1 MLTLLAG
8 LSLPAAA
15 QQDSTGISFVDQVIE
30 VGANKDFTR
39 AQSTAAVSVITNRDV
54 NKRSAK
60 NIGNSILGQG
70 NGLVSL
76 QGTGTYFEQNPTFY
90 VRGLQSLSTSTP
102 LILVDGVERDISFV
116 SSDEVDHVSI
126 LKDAAAVALY
136 GYKGANGAILITTK
150 RGEYNSKNIRVTYD
164 HLFNFQTNRPKFV
177 DGATFASAM
186 NEAMANEGASARY
199 SSEEIAAFQNGSYPY
214 QYPNVNWVD
223 ETFRKNGATNKIGV
237 EFSGGGERFRYYTT
251 LNLLS
256 DKGFIKNFSD
266 NDGYSTQDKYVRGN
280 LRTNL
285 DIDLTPTTDLKVNML
300 GMLSEMS
307 RPGGP
312 ISINSSKS
320 DAISKYQD
328 FVDNNLWNMIYSVP
342 STAFPIKNEIGEW
355 GGTSTYSGELN
366 PIAQSSGA
374 AYYKIHERALFADMT
389 LNQDLKYWIPGLSM
403 TLRVGY
409 DTYSTLYEDHSMTY
423 VYGSYPVESWKN
435 GAPVLGDY
443 WTSGTPG
450 TMGKDAATMEWARR
464 LILSGGFNFERTFA
478 EKHYLYSQL
487 KYDYEYQNSTG
498 STGYTIYRQNVSF
511 LAHYGYDNRYIAEVA
526 LMYSGSNRLAPDTK
540 WNLGPTVSAAWVL
553 SNESFLKDNPIV
565 NFLKLRA
572 SFGII
577 NADYLPGDNVWDYYV
592 QSYGANA
599 SYNYPFGSGYE
610 ANTGNAFGAQQ
621 RGRMAAVDPT
631 NEKAYKYNIGIDA
644 TLFGGLNV
652 ELDAYMQQR
661 KDIWVSGAGAYSA
674 LIGFEAPYTNAG
686 KVDSKGIELSLDYT
700 KTIGELT
707 FNLGGSFNYN
717 KNEIKEMA
725 EEPKA
730 FDNLVETGNP
740 LQSTYGLIA
749 IGLFKD
755 DTDIANSPTQT
766 FSTVRP
772 GDIKYQD
779 VNGDGVI
786 DANDKTKIGYSAY
799 APEIFYNLHVG
810 AEYKGIGLNLMF
822 QGVANYT
829 ANLSAKGMYWPLLN
843 STSLSQ
849 QYYDGRWSPSN
860 PDVNAEFPRLS
871 TTSNANNYQTST
883 YWQRDRGFL
892 KLRNVE
898 VYYNLP
904 SCLVQKTG
912 FMKTAKVYLRG
923 IDLLCLSHLDDA
935 DPECYGVSA
944 PLNKSVVAGVQL
956 SF

>member
-1 MLTLLAG
+1 MITKIKHIFVLPLLAG
-8 LSLPAAA
+8 LSQTAAA
-15 QQDSTGISFVDQVIE
+15 QQDSTGVSFADQVIE

-60 NIGNSILGQG
+60 DIGNSILGQG

-90 VRGLQSLSTSTP
+90 VRGLQSLSTNTP
-102 LILVDGVERDISFV
+102 LILVDGVERDITIV
-116 SSDEVDHVSI
+116 NAEEVDHVSI

-150 RGEYNSKNIRVTYD
+150 RGQYNSQNIHVTYD
-164 HLFNFQTNRPKFV
+164 HLFNFQSNRPKFV
-177 DGATFASAM
+177 NGATFASAM
-186 NEAMANEGASARY
+186 NEALANEVAAPRY
-199 SSEEIAAFQNGSYPY
+199 TADEIAAFQNGNYPF

-223 ETFRKNGATNKIGV
+223 ETFRKSGATNKIGV
-237 EFSGGGERFRYYTT
+237 EFSGGGERFRYFTMV
-251 LNLLS
+251 NLIS
-256 DKGFIKNFSD
+256 DKGFIKNFD
-266 NDGYSTQDKYVRGN
+266 ETDGYSTQDKYVRGN

-285 DIDLTPTTDLKVNML
+285 DIDLTPTTDLKVNMM

-312 ISINSSKS
+312 TSIGSTSTSAKA
-320 DAISKYQD
+320 D
-328 FVDNNLWNMIYSVP
+328 LWDMVYSVP
-342 STAFPIKNEIGEW
+342 SLAFPIKNENDEW
-355 GGTSTYSGELN
+355 GGSSTYTGVNN
-366 PIAQSSGA
+366 PVAQSAGA

-389 LNQDLKYWIPGLSM
+389 LQQDLKYWTPGLSF
-403 TLRVGY
+403 TARVGY
-409 DTYSTLYEDHSMTY
+409 DTYSSLYEDHSMTY
-423 VYGSYPVESWKN
+423 VYGNYPSTGVVGSK
-435 GAPVLGDY
+435 GDY
-443 WTSGTPG
+443 WSSGTPG
-450 TMGKDAATMEWARR
+450 TMSKNYGTLDWARR
-464 LILSGGFNFERTFA
+464 LVFQAGFNYEQTFA
-478 EKHYLYSQL
+478 EKHYLYGQL
-487 KYDYEYQNSTG
+487 RYDYEWQNTTG
-498 STGYTIYRQNVSF
+498 STGYTIYRMNGSF
-511 LAHYGYDNRYIAEVA
+511 LAHYGYDNRYIGELA
-526 LMYSGSNRLAPDTK
+526 LVYSGSNRLAPGTK
-540 WNLGPTVSAAWVL
+540 WNLSPTVSAAWVL
-553 SNESFLKDNPIV
+553 SNENFLKDNPVV

-577 NADYLPGDNVWDYYV
+577 NADYLPGDNVWNYYAK
-592 QSYGANA
+592 SYSQGSSNTG
-599 SYNYPFGSGYE
+599 SYPFGAGYDPVY
-610 ANTGNAFGAQQ
+610 ANTTLGLL
-621 RGRMAAVDPT
+621 PT
-631 NEKAYKYNIGIDA
+631 ASPSHEKAYKYNIGVDA

-652 ELDAYMQQR
+652 ELDFYMQQR
-661 KDIWVSGAGAYSA
+661 KNIWVSGAGAYTA
-674 LIGFEAPYTNAG
+674 LIGFDAPYINDG
-686 KVDSKGIELSLDYT
+686 KVDSKGFELSLDYT
-700 KTIGELT
+700 KTIGDLT
-707 FNLGGSFNYN
+707 FNLGGAFNYN

-730 FDNLVETGNP
+730 YDNLVETGNP
-740 LQSTYGLIA
+740 LQSTYGLVA

-755 DTDIANSPTQT
+755 EADIASSPAQN

-779 VNGDGVI
+779 INNDGVI

-799 APEIFYNLHVG
+799 APELFYNFHAG
-810 AEYKGIGLNLMF
+810 AEYKGIGINLMF
-822 QGVANYT
+822 QGVGRYT

-843 STSLSQ
+843 TTSLSQ

-860 PDVNAEFPRLS
+860 PDVNAAFPRLS
-871 TTSNANNYQTST
+871 TSSNANNYQTST
-883 YWQRDRGFL
+883 YWQRNRSFL

-904 SCLVQKTG
+904 ASLMQKTG
-912 FMKTAKVYLRG
+912 FMKTAKVYVRG
-923 IDLLCLSHLDDA
+923 IDLLCFNHLDEA

>member
-1 MLTLLAG
+1 MITKIKHIFVLPLLAG
-8 LSLPAAA
+8 LSQTAAA
-15 QQDSTGISFVDQVIE
+15 QQDSTGVSFADQVIE

-60 NIGNSILGQG
+60 DIGNSILGQG

-90 VRGLQSLSTSTP
+90 VRGLQSLSTNTP
-102 LILVDGVERDISFV
+102 LILVDGVERDITIV
-116 SSDEVDHVSI
+116 NAEEVDHVSI

-150 RGEYNSKNIRVTYD
+150 RGQYNSQNIRVTYD
-164 HLFNFQTNRPKFV
+164 HLFNFQSNRPKFV
-177 DGATFASAM
+177 NGATFASAM
-186 NEAMANEGASARY
+186 NEALANEVAAPRY
-199 SSEEIAAFQNGSYPY
+199 TADEIAAFQNGNYPF

-223 ETFRKNGATNKIGV
+223 ETFRKSGATNKIGV
-237 EFSGGGERFRYYTT
+237 EFSGGGERFRYFTMV
-251 LNLLS
+251 NLIS
-256 DKGFIKNFSD
+256 DKGFIKNFD
-266 NDGYSTQDKYVRGN
+266 ETDGYSTQDKYVRGN

-285 DIDLTPTTDLKVNML
+285 DIDLTPTTDLKVNMM

-312 ISINSSKS
+312 TSIGSTSTSAKA
-320 DAISKYQD
+320 D
-328 FVDNNLWNMIYSVP
+328 LWDMVYSVP
-342 STAFPIKNEIGEW
+342 SLAFPIKNENDEW
-355 GGTSTYSGELN
+355 GGSSTYTGVNN
-366 PIAQSSGA
+366 PVAQSAGA

-389 LNQDLKYWIPGLSM
+389 LQQDLKYWTPGLSF
-403 TLRVGY
+403 TARVGY
-409 DTYSTLYEDHSMTY
+409 DTYSSLYEDHSMTY
-423 VYGSYPVESWKN
+423 VYGNYPSTGVVGSK
-435 GAPVLGDY
+435 GDY
-443 WTSGTPG
+443 WSSGTPG
-450 TMGKDAATMEWARR
+450 TMSKNYGTLDWARR
-464 LILSGGFNFERTFA
+464 LVFQAGFNYEQTFA
-478 EKHYLYSQL
+478 EKHYLYGQL
-487 KYDYEYQNSTG
+487 RYDYEWQNTTG
-498 STGYTIYRQNVSF
+498 STGYTIYRMNGSF
-511 LAHYGYDNRYIAEVA
+511 LAHYGYDNRYIGELA
-526 LMYSGSNRLAPDTK
+526 LVYSGSNRLAPGTK
-540 WNLGPTVSAAWVL
+540 WNLSPTVSAAWVL
-553 SNESFLKDNPIV
+553 SNENFLKDNPVV

-577 NADYLPGDNVWDYYV
+577 NADYLPGDNVWNYYAK
-592 QSYGANA
+592 SYSQGSSNTG
-599 SYNYPFGSGYE
+599 SYPFGAGYDPVY
-610 ANTGNAFGAQQ
+610 ANTTLGLL
-621 RGRMAAVDPT
+621 PT
-631 NEKAYKYNIGIDA
+631 ASPSHEKAYKYNIGVDA

-652 ELDAYMQQR
+652 ELDFYMQQR
-661 KDIWVSGAGAYSA
+661 KDIWVSGAGAYTA
-674 LIGFEAPYTNAG
+674 LIGFDAPYINDG
-686 KVDSKGIELSLDYT
+686 KVDSKGFELSLDYT
-700 KTIGELT
+700 KTIGDLT
-707 FNLGGSFNYN
+707 FNLGGAFNYN

-730 FDNLVETGNP
+730 YDNLVETGNP
-740 LQSTYGLIA
+740 LQSTYGLVA

-755 DTDIANSPTQT
+755 EADIASSPAQN

-779 VNGDGVI
+779 INNDGVI

-799 APEIFYNLHVG
+799 APELFYNFHAG
-810 AEYKGIGLNLMF
+810 AEYKGIGINLMF
-822 QGVANYT
+822 QGVGRYT

-843 STSLSQ
+843 TTSLSQ

-860 PDVNAEFPRLS
+860 PDVNAAFPRLS
-871 TTSNANNYQTST
+871 TSSNANNYQTST
-883 YWQRDRGFL
+883 YWQRNRSFL

-904 SCLVQKTG
+904 ASLMQKTG
-912 FMKTAKVYLRG
+912 FMKTAKVYVRG
-923 IDLLCLSHLDDA
+923 IDLLCFNHLDEA

>member
-1 MLTLLAG
+1 MKVMKKRNIFVLSLLAG
-8 LSLPAAA
+8 IGLPAAA

-30 VGANKDFTR
+30 VGANKDFSR

-90 VRGLQSLSTSTP
+90 VRGLQSLSTSAP
-102 LILVDGVERDISFV
+102 LVLVDGVERDISIV
-116 SSDEVDHVSI
+116 SPDEVDHVSI

-150 RGEYNSKNIRVTYD
+150 RGEYNSKSIRVSYD
-164 HLFNFQTNRPKFV
+164 HLFNTQLNRPQFV
-177 DGATFASAM
+177 NGATFASAV
-186 NEAMANEGASARY
+186 NEALANEGAAPRY
-199 SSEEIAAFQNGSYPY
+199 SSEELAAFQSGNYPY
-214 QYPNVNWVD
+214 QYPNVNWMD

-256 DKGFIKNFSD
+256 DKGFIKNYAE

-285 DIDLTPTTDLKVNML
+285 DIDLTPTTMLKVNML
-300 GMLSEMS
+300 GILSEMS
-307 RPGGP
+307 RPG
-312 ISINSSKS
+312 SQA
-320 DAISKYQD
+320 D
-328 FVDNNLWNMIYSVP
+328 LWNMVYSLP
-342 STAFPIKNEIGEW
+342 SSAFPIRNENGEW

-366 PIAQSSGA
+366 PVAQSSGA
-374 AYYKIHERALFADMT
+374 AYYKIHERALYADMT
-389 LNQDLKYWIPGLSM
+389 LNQDLKYWLEGLSL
-403 TLRVGY
+403 TARLGY

-423 VYGSYPVESWKN
+423 VYGSYPVSSWQN

-443 WTSGTPG
+443 WSSGAPG
-450 TMGKDAATMEWARR
+450 TMGQGAATDQWARR
-464 LILSGGFNFERTFA
+464 LIIQAGLNFERTFA

-498 STGYTIYRQNVSF
+498 NTGYTIYRQNASF
-511 LAHYGYDNRYIAEVA
+511 LAHYGYDNRYIGEVA
-526 LMYSGSNRLAPDTK
+526 LMYSGSNRLAPGTK
-540 WNLGPTVSAAWVL
+540 WNFAPTVSAAWVL
-553 SNESFLKDNPIV
+553 SNENFLKDNPIV

-610 ANTGNAFGAQQ
+610 ANTGNAFAAMV
-621 RGRMAAVDPT
+621 RGRMAAVNPGH
-631 NEKAYKYNIGIDA
+631 EKAQKFNVGIDA
-644 TLFGGLNV
+644 TLFGGLNAEV
-652 ELDAYMQQR
+652 DFYMQKR

-686 KVDSKGIELSLDYT
+686 VVDSKGFEISLDYT
-700 KTIGELT
+700 KTIGNLT
-707 FNLGGSFNYN
+707 FNLGGAFNFN
-717 KNEIKEMA
+717 KNEIKEQA

-730 FDNLVETGNP
+730 FANLVQTGNP
-740 LQSTYGLIA
+740 LQSTYGLVA
-749 IGLFKD
+749 IGLFRD
-755 DTDIANSPTQT
+755 EADIANSPAQN

-779 VNGDGVI
+779 INEDGII
-786 DANDKTKIGYSAY
+786 DANDVTKIGYSAY
-799 APEIFYNLHVG
+799 APEIFYNFHAG
-810 AEYKGIGLNLMF
+810 AEYKGLGFDLMF
-822 QGVANYT
+822 QGVGRYT
-829 ANLSAKGMYWPLLN
+829 ANLNAKGMYWPLLN

-849 QYYDGRWSPSN
+849 QYYDGRWTASN
-860 PDVNAEFPRLS
+860 PDPNAAFPRLS
-871 TTSNANNYQTST
+871 STSNANNYQTST
-883 YWQRDRGFL
+883 YWMRDRSFL

-904 SCLVQKTG
+904 KCIMEKTG
-912 FMKTAKVYLRG
+912 FINTAKVYVRG
-923 IDLLCLSHLDDA
+923 VDLLCFDHIDEA
-935 DPECYGVSA
+935 DPESYGVTN
-944 PLNKSVVAGVQL
+944 PLNKSIVVGVQM

>member
-1 MLTLLAG
+1 MKVMKKKNIIVLTLLAG
-8 LSLPAAA
+8 INLPAAA
-15 QQDSTGISFVDQVIE
+15 QKDSTGISFVDQTIE

-70 NGLVSL
+70 NGLISL
-76 QGTGTYFEQNPTFY
+76 QGSGTYFEQNPTFY
-90 VRGLQSLSTSTP
+90 VRGLQSLSGSTP
-102 LILVDGVERDISFV
+102 LILVDGVERDISIV
-116 SSDEVDHVSI
+116 SADEVDHVSI

-164 HLFNFQTNRPKFV
+164 HLFNTQVNRPKFV
-177 DGATFASAM
+177 DGATFASAV
-186 NEAMANEGASARY
+186 NEAMTNEGAAPRY
-199 SSEEIAAFQNGSYPY
+199 TADELAAFQSGQYPY

-223 ETFRKNGATNKIGV
+223 ETFRKNGATNKLGV

-256 DKGFIKNFSD
+256 DKGFIKNFAE
-266 NDGYSTQDKYVRGN
+266 NEGYSTQDKYVRGN

-285 DIDLTPTTDLKVNML
+285 DIDLTPTTMLKVNML
-300 GMLSEMS
+300 GILSEMS
-307 RPGGP
+307 RPGSKADLWDMVYSLP
-312 ISINSSKS
+312 SS
-320 DAISKYQD
+320 
-328 FVDNNLWNMIYSVP
+328 
-342 STAFPIKNEIGEW
+342 AFPVKNENREW
-355 GGTSTYSGELN
+355 GGSSTYSGELN
-366 PIAQSSGA
+366 PVAQSTGA
-374 AYYKIHERALFADMT
+374 AYYKIHERALYADMT
-389 LNQDLKYWIPGLSM
+389 LNQDLKYWLEGLSM
-403 TLRVGY
+403 TLRLGY

-423 VYGSYPVESWKN
+423 VYGNYPVTGWQG
-435 GAPVLGDY
+435 GAPVKGDY

-450 TMGKDAATMEWARR
+450 TMGKGAATDQWARR
-464 LILSGGFNFERTFA
+464 LVFSAGFNYDRTFN
-478 EKHYLYSQL
+478 EKHYVYSQL
-487 KYDYEYQNSTG
+487 KWDYEYQNATG
-498 STGYTIYRQNVSF
+498 STGYTVYRQNASF
-511 LAHYGYDNRYIAEVA
+511 LGHYGYDNRYIGELA
-526 LMYSGSNRLAPDTK
+526 LVYSGSNRLAPGTK
-540 WNLGPTVSAAWVL
+540 WNLSPTVSAAWVL
-553 SNESFLKDNPIV
+553 SNENFLKDNSIV

-592 QSYGANA
+592 QSYGAYA

-610 ANTGNAFGAQQ
+610 ANTGNAFGAMI
-621 RGRMAAVDPT
+621 RGRIAAENPSH
-631 NEKAYKYNIGIDA
+631 EKAYKYNVGIDA

-661 KDIWVSGAGAYSA
+661 KDIWVSGAGAYSS

-686 KVDSKGIELSLDYT
+686 KVDSKGFEISLDYT
-700 KTIGELT
+700 KTIGDLT
-707 FNLGGSFNYN
+707 FNLGGSFNFN
-717 KNEIKEMA
+717 KNEIKDQA

-730 FDNLVETGNP
+730 YANLVETGNP
-740 LQSTYGLIA
+740 LNSTYGLVA

-755 DTDIANSPTQT
+755 QADIDNSPKQN
-766 FSTVRP
+766 FSTVYP
-772 GDIKYQD
+772 GDIKYKD
-779 VNGDGVI
+779 INEDGVI

-799 APEIFYNLHVG
+799 APEIFYNFHAG
-810 AEYKGIGLNLMF
+810 AEYKGFGFDLMF
-822 QGVANYT
+822 QGVGRYT

-849 QYYDGRWSPSN
+849 QYYDGRWTSSN
-860 PDVNAEFPRLS
+860 PNAEFPRLS

-883 YWQRDRGFL
+883 FWQRDRSFL

-898 VYYNLP
+898 VFYNLP
-904 SCLVQKTG
+904 KSLIQQTG
-912 FMKTAKVYLRG
+912 FMKTAKVYVRG
-923 IDLLCLSHLDDA
+923 VDLLCFDHIDEA
-935 DPECYGVSA
+935 DPESYGVTA
-944 PLNKSVVAGVQL
+944 PLNKSIVVGVQM

>member
-1 MLTLLAG
+1 MITKVKHIFMLSLLAG

-15 QQDSTGISFVDQVIE
+15 QQDSTGIAFADQVIE

-60 NIGNSILGQG
+60 DIGNSILGQG

-90 VRGLQSLSTSTP
+90 IRGLQSLSTSAP
-102 LILVDGVERDISFV
+102 LILVDGVERDLTFINAE
-116 SSDEVDHVSI
+116 EVDHVSI

-150 RGEYNSKNIRVTYD
+150 RGEYNSQNIRVTYD
-164 HLFNFQTNRPKFV
+164 HLFNFQTDRPKFV
-177 DGATFASAM
+177 NGATFANAM
-186 NEAMANEGASARY
+186 NEALANEGGSPRY
-199 SSEEIAAFQNGSYPY
+199 SSEEIAAFQNGSYPF

-237 EFSGGGERFRYYTT
+237 EFSGGGERFRYFTM
-251 LNLLS
+251 LNLIS
-256 DKGFIKNFSD
+256 DKGFIKNFAE

-285 DIDLTPTTDLKVNML
+285 DIDLTPTTMLKLNML

-312 ISINSSKS
+312 ISIGSSSTTAKA
-320 DAISKYQD
+320 D
-328 FVDNNLWNMIYSVP
+328 LWDMAYSIP
-342 STAFPIKNEIGEW
+342 SLAFPIKNEEDQW
-355 GGTSTYSGELN
+355 GGSATYSGVNN
-366 PIAQSSGA
+366 PVAESAGA
-374 AYYKIHERALFADMT
+374 AYYKLHERALYADMT
-389 LNQDLKYWIPGLSM
+389 LTQDLKYWTEGLSL
-403 TLRVGY
+403 TARLGY
-409 DTYSTLYEDHSMTY
+409 DTYSTLYEDHSKTY
-423 VYGSYPVESWKN
+423 MYGNYPSPGVVGTKGE
-435 GAPVLGDY
+435 Y
-443 WTSGTPG
+443 WSSGTPG
-450 TMGKDAATMEWARR
+450 TMGKNSGTVDWARR
-464 LILSGGFNFERTFA
+464 LIFQAGLNYDRTFA
-478 EKHYLYSQL
+478 EKHYVYGQL
-487 KYDYEYQNSTG
+487 KYDYEWQNSTG
-498 STGYTIYRQNVSF
+498 STGYTIYRHNLSL
-511 LAHYGYDNRYIAEVA
+511 LAHYGYDNRYIGEAILYYA
-526 LMYSGSNRLAPDTK
+526 GSNRLAPGTK
-540 WNLGPTVSAAWVL
+540 WSLSPTVSAAWVL
-553 SNESFLKDNPIV
+553 SNENFLKDNPVV

-577 NADYLPGDNVWDYYV
+577 NADYLPGDNVWNYYAL
-592 QSYGANA
+592 SYSQA
-599 SYNYPFGSGYE
+599 SSATGSYPFGAGYDVVY
-610 ANTGNAFGAQQ
+610 ANT
-621 RGRMAAVDPT
+621 VLDLLPT
-631 NEKAYKYNIGIDA
+631 ANPSHEKAYKYNIGVDA

-652 ELDAYMQQR
+652 ELDFYMQQR
-661 KDIWVSGAGAYSA
+661 KDIWVSGEGAYTE
-674 LIGFEAPYTNAG
+674 LIGFDAPYINAG
-686 KVDSKGIELSLDYT
+686 KVDSKGLELSLDYT
-700 KTIGELT
+700 KTIGALT
-707 FNLGGSFNYN
+707 FNIGGAFNYN

-730 FDNLVETGNP
+730 YDNLVETGNP
-740 LQSTYGLIA
+740 LQSTYGLVA

-755 DTDIANSPTQT
+755 EADIANSPTQN

-799 APEIFYNLHVG
+799 APEIYYNFHAG
-810 AEYKGIGLNLMF
+810 AEYKGIGINLMF
-822 QGVANYT
+822 QGVGNYT

-860 PDVNAEFPRLS
+860 PDVNAAFPRLS

-883 YWQRDRGFL
+883 FWQRNRSFL
-892 KLRNVE
+892 KLRNLE

-904 SCLVQKTG
+904 ASLMQKTG
-912 FMKTAKVYLRG
+912 FMKTAKVYVRG
-923 IDLLCLSHLDDA
+923 IDLLCFDHIDEA
-935 DPECYGVSA
+935 DPECYGVSS
-944 PLNKSVVAGVQL
+944 PLNKSIVAGVQM

>member
-1 MLTLLAG
+1 MITKIKHIFVLPLLAG
-8 LSLPAAA
+8 LSQTAAA
-15 QQDSTGISFVDQVIE
+15 QQDSTGVSFADQVIE

-60 NIGNSILGQG
+60 DIGNSILGQG

-90 VRGLQSLSTSTP
+90 VRGLQSLSTNTP
-102 LILVDGVERDISFV
+102 LILVDGVERDITIV
-116 SSDEVDHVSI
+116 NAEEVDHVSI

-150 RGEYNSKNIRVTYD
+150 RGQYNSQNIHVTYD
-164 HLFNFQTNRPKFV
+164 HLFNFQSNRPKFV
-177 DGATFASAM
+177 NGATFASAM
-186 NEAMANEGASARY
+186 NEALANEVAAPRY
-199 SSEEIAAFQNGSYPY
+199 TADEIAAFQNGNYPF

-223 ETFRKNGATNKIGV
+223 ETFRKSGATNKIGV
-237 EFSGGGERFRYYTT
+237 EFSGGGERFRYFTMV
-251 LNLLS
+251 NLIS
-256 DKGFIKNFSD
+256 DKGFIKNFD
-266 NDGYSTQDKYVRGN
+266 ETDGYSTQDKYVRGN

-285 DIDLTPTTDLKVNML
+285 DIDLTPTTDLKVNMM

-312 ISINSSKS
+312 TSIGSTSTSAKA
-320 DAISKYQD
+320 D
-328 FVDNNLWNMIYSVP
+328 LWDMVYSVP
-342 STAFPIKNEIGEW
+342 SLAFPIKNENDEW
-355 GGTSTYSGELN
+355 GGSSTYTGVNN
-366 PIAQSSGA
+366 PVAQSAGA

-389 LNQDLKYWIPGLSM
+389 LQQDLKYWTPGLSF
-403 TLRVGY
+403 TARVGY
-409 DTYSTLYEDHSMTY
+409 DTYSSLYEDHSMTY
-423 VYGSYPVESWKN
+423 VYGNYPSTGVVGSK
-435 GAPVLGDY
+435 GDY
-443 WTSGTPG
+443 WSSGTPG
-450 TMGKDAATMEWARR
+450 TMSKNYGTLDWARR
-464 LILSGGFNFERTFA
+464 LVFQAGFNYEQTFA
-478 EKHYLYSQL
+478 EKHYLYGQL
-487 KYDYEYQNSTG
+487 RYDYEWQNTTG
-498 STGYTIYRQNVSF
+498 STGYTIYRMNGSF
-511 LAHYGYDNRYIAEVA
+511 LAHYGYDNRYIGELA
-526 LMYSGSNRLAPDTK
+526 LVYSGSNRLAPGTK
-540 WNLGPTVSAAWVL
+540 WNLSPTVSAAWVI
-553 SNESFLKDNPIV
+553 SNENFLKDNPVV

-577 NADYLPGDNVWDYYV
+577 NADYLPGDNVWNYYAK
-592 QSYGANA
+592 SYSQGSSNTG
-599 SYNYPFGSGYE
+599 SYPFGAGYDPVY
-610 ANTGNAFGAQQ
+610 ANTTLGLL
-621 RGRMAAVDPT
+621 PT
-631 NEKAYKYNIGIDA
+631 ASPSHEKAYKYNIGVDA

-652 ELDAYMQQR
+652 ELDFYMQQR
-661 KDIWVSGAGAYSA
+661 KDIWVSGAGAYTA
-674 LIGFEAPYTNAG
+674 LIGFDAPYINDG

-700 KTIGELT
+700 KTIGDLT
-707 FNLGGSFNYN
+707 FNLGGAFNYN

-730 FDNLVETGNP
+730 YDNLVETGNP
-740 LQSTYGLIA
+740 LQSTYGLVA

-755 DTDIANSPTQT
+755 EADIASSPAQN

-779 VNGDGVI
+779 INNDGVI

-799 APEIFYNLHVG
+799 APELFYNFHAG
-810 AEYKGIGLNLMF
+810 AEYKGIGINLMF
-822 QGVANYT
+822 QGVGRYT

-843 STSLSQ
+843 TTSLSQ

-860 PDVNAEFPRLS
+860 PDVNAAFPRLS
-871 TTSNANNYQTST
+871 TSSNANNYQTST
-883 YWQRDRGFL
+883 YWQRNRSFL

-904 SCLVQKTG
+904 ASLMQKTG
-912 FMKTAKVYLRG
+912 FMKTAKVYVRG
-923 IDLLCLSHLDDA
+923 IDLLCFNHLDEA

>member
-1 MLTLLAG
+1 MITKIKHIFVLPLLAG
-8 LSLPAAA
+8 LSQTAAA
-15 QQDSTGISFVDQVIE
+15 QQDSTGVSFADQVIE

-60 NIGNSILGQG
+60 DIGNSILGQG

-90 VRGLQSLSTSTP
+90 VRGLQSLSTNTP
-102 LILVDGVERDISFV
+102 LILVDGVERDITIV
-116 SSDEVDHVSI
+116 NAEEVDHVSI

-150 RGEYNSKNIRVTYD
+150 RGQYNSQNIHVTYD
-164 HLFNFQTNRPKFV
+164 HLFNFQSNRPKFV
-177 DGATFASAM
+177 NGATFASAM
-186 NEAMANEGASARY
+186 NEALANEGAAPRY
-199 SSEEIAAFQNGSYPY
+199 TSDELAAFQNGNYPF

-223 ETFRKNGATNKIGV
+223 ETFRKSGATNKIGV
-237 EFSGGGERFRYYTT
+237 EFSGGGERFRYFTMV
-251 LNLLS
+251 NLIS
-256 DKGFIKNFSD
+256 DKGFIKNF
-266 NDGYSTQDKYVRGN
+266 NETDGYSTQDKYVRGN

-285 DIDLTPTTDLKVNML
+285 DIDLTPTTDLKVNMM

-312 ISINSSKS
+312 TSIGSTSTSAKA
-320 DAISKYQD
+320 D
-328 FVDNNLWNMIYSVP
+328 LWDMVYSVP
-342 STAFPIKNEIGEW
+342 SLAFPIKNENDEW
-355 GGTSTYSGELN
+355 GGSSTYTGVNN
-366 PIAQSSGA
+366 PVAQSAGA

-389 LNQDLKYWIPGLSM
+389 LQQDLKYWTPGLSF
-403 TLRVGY
+403 TARVGY
-409 DTYSTLYEDHSMTY
+409 DTYSSLYEDHSMTY
-423 VYGSYPVESWKN
+423 VYGNYPSTGVVGSK
-435 GAPVLGDY
+435 GDY
-443 WTSGTPG
+443 WSSGTPG
-450 TMGKDAATMEWARR
+450 TMSKNYGTLDWARR
-464 LILSGGFNFERTFA
+464 LVFQAGFNYEQTFA
-478 EKHYLYSQL
+478 EKHYLYGQL
-487 KYDYEYQNSTG
+487 RYDYEWQNTTG
-498 STGYTIYRQNVSF
+498 STGYTIYRMNGSF
-511 LAHYGYDNRYIAEVA
+511 LAHYGYDNRYIGELA
-526 LMYSGSNRLAPDTK
+526 LVYSGSNRLAPGTK
-540 WNLGPTVSAAWVL
+540 WNLSPTVSAAWVI
-553 SNESFLKDNPIV
+553 SNENFLKDNPVV

-577 NADYLPGDNVWDYYV
+577 NADYLPGDNVWNYYAK
-592 QSYGANA
+592 SYSQGSSNTG
-599 SYNYPFGSGYE
+599 SYPFGAGYDPVY
-610 ANTGNAFGAQQ
+610 ANTTLGLL
-621 RGRMAAVDPT
+621 PT
-631 NEKAYKYNIGIDA
+631 ASPSHEKAYKYNIGVDA

-652 ELDAYMQQR
+652 ELDFYMQQR
-661 KDIWVSGAGAYSA
+661 KDIWVSGAGAYTA
-674 LIGFEAPYTNAG
+674 LIGFDAPYINDG
-686 KVDSKGIELSLDYT
+686 KVDSKGFELSLDYT
-700 KTIGELT
+700 KTIGDLT
-707 FNLGGSFNYN
+707 FNLGGAFNYN

-730 FDNLVETGNP
+730 YDNLVETGNP
-740 LQSTYGLIA
+740 LQSTYGLVA

-755 DTDIANSPTQT
+755 EADIASSPAQN

-779 VNGDGVI
+779 INNDGVI

-799 APEIFYNLHVG
+799 APELFYNFHAG
-810 AEYKGIGLNLMF
+810 AEYKGIGINLMF
-822 QGVANYT
+822 QGVGRYT

-843 STSLSQ
+843 TTSLSQ

-860 PDVNAEFPRLS
+860 PDVNAAFPRLS
-871 TTSNANNYQTST
+871 TSSNANNYQTST
-883 YWQRDRGFL
+883 YWQRNRSFL

-904 SCLVQKTG
+904 ASLMQKTG
-912 FMKTAKVYLRG
+912 FMKTAKVYVRG
-923 IDLLCLSHLDDA
+923 IDLLCFNHLDEA

>member
-1 MLTLLAG
+1 MKVMKKKNIIVLTLLAG
-8 LSLPAAA
+8 INLPAAA
-15 QQDSTGISFVDQVIE
+15 QKDSTGISFVDQTIE

-70 NGLVSL
+70 NGLISL
-76 QGTGTYFEQNPTFY
+76 QGSGTYFEQNPTFY
-90 VRGLQSLSTSTP
+90 VRGLQSLSGSNP
-102 LILVDGVERDISFV
+102 LILVDGVERDINIV
-116 SSDEVDHVSI
+116 SADEVDHVSI

-164 HLFNFQTNRPKFV
+164 HLFNTQVNRPKFV
-177 DGATFASAM
+177 NGATFANAL
-186 NEAMANEGASARY
+186 NEAMANEGAAPRY
-199 SSEEIAAFQNGSYPY
+199 TAEELAAFQSGQYPY

-223 ETFRKNGATNKIGV
+223 ETFRKNGATNKLGV

-256 DKGFIKNFSD
+256 DKGFIKNYAE
-266 NDGYSTQDKYVRGN
+266 NEGYSTQDKYVRGN

-285 DIDLTPTTDLKVNML
+285 DIDLTPTTMLKVNML
-300 GMLSEMS
+300 GILSEMS
-307 RPGGP
+307 RPG
-312 ISINSSKS
+312 SQA
-320 DAISKYQD
+320 D
-328 FVDNNLWNMIYSVP
+328 LWNMVYSLP
-342 STAFPIKNEIGEW
+342 SSAYPVKNENREW
-355 GGTSTYSGELN
+355 GGSSTYSGELN
-366 PIAQSSGA
+366 PVAQSTGA
-374 AYYKIHERALFADMT
+374 AYYKIHERALYADMT
-389 LNQDLKYWIPGLSM
+389 LNQDLKYWLEGLSM
-403 TLRVGY
+403 TLRLGY

-423 VYGSYPVESWKN
+423 VYGNYPVTGWQG
-435 GAPVLGDY
+435 GAPVKGDY

-450 TMGKDAATMEWARR
+450 TMGKGASTDQWARR
-464 LILSGGFNFERTFA
+464 LVFSAGLNFDRTFN
-478 EKHYLYSQL
+478 EKHYIYSQL
-487 KYDYEYQNSTG
+487 KWDYEYQNATG
-498 STGYTIYRQNVSF
+498 STGYTVYRQNASF
-511 LAHYGYDNRYIAEVA
+511 LGHYGYDNRYIGELA
-526 LMYSGSNRLAPDTK
+526 LVYSGSNRLAPGTK
-540 WNLGPTVSAAWVL
+540 WNLSPTVSAAWVI
-553 SNESFLKDNPIV
+553 SNESFLKNNPTV

-592 QSYGANA
+592 QSYGAYA

-610 ANTGNAFGAQQ
+610 ANTGNAFGAMI
-621 RGRMAAVDPT
+621 RGRIAAENPSH
-631 NEKAYKYNIGIDA
+631 EKAYKYNVGIDA

-661 KDIWVSGAGAYSA
+661 KDIWVSGAGAYSS

-686 KVDSKGIELSLDYT
+686 KVNSKGFEISLDYT
-700 KTIGELT
+700 KTIGDLT
-707 FNLGGSFNYN
+707 FNLGGSFNFN
-717 KNEIKEMA
+717 KNEIKDQA

-730 FDNLVETGNP
+730 YANLVETGNP
-740 LQSTYGLIA
+740 LNSTYGLVA

-755 DTDIANSPTQT
+755 QADIDNSPKQN
-766 FSTVRP
+766 FSTVYP
-772 GDIKYQD
+772 GDIKYKD
-779 VNGDGVI
+779 INEDGVI

-799 APEIFYNLHVG
+799 APEIFYNFHAG
-810 AEYKGIGLNLMF
+810 AEYKGFGFDMMF
-822 QGVANYT
+822 QGVGRYT

-849 QYYDGRWSPSN
+849 QYYDGRWTSSN
-860 PDVNAEFPRLS
+860 PNAEFPRLS

-883 YWQRDRGFL
+883 FWQRDRSFL

-898 VYYNLP
+898 VFYNLP
-904 SCLVQKTG
+904 KSLIQQTG
-912 FMKTAKVYLRG
+912 FINTAKIYVRG
-923 IDLLCLSHLDDA
+923 VDLLCFDHIDDA
-935 DPECYGVSA
+935 DPESYGVTA
-944 PLNKSVVAGVQL
+944 PLNKSIVVGVQM

>member
-1 MLTLLAG
+1 MITKIKHIFVLPLLAG
-8 LSLPAAA
+8 LSQTAAA
-15 QQDSTGISFVDQVIE
+15 QQDSTGVSFADQVIE

-60 NIGNSILGQG
+60 DIGNSILGQG

-90 VRGLQSLSTSTP
+90 VRGLQSLSTNTP
-102 LILVDGVERDISFV
+102 LILVDGVERDITIV
-116 SSDEVDHVSI
+116 NAEEVDHVSI

-150 RGEYNSKNIRVTYD
+150 RGQYNSQNIRVTYD
-164 HLFNFQTNRPKFV
+164 HLFNFQSNRPKFV
-177 DGATFASAM
+177 NGATFASAM
-186 NEAMANEGASARY
+186 NEALANEVAAPRY
-199 SSEEIAAFQNGSYPY
+199 TADEIAAFQNGNYPF

-223 ETFRKNGATNKIGV
+223 ETFRKSGATNKIGV
-237 EFSGGGERFRYYTT
+237 EFSGGGERFRYFTMV
-251 LNLLS
+251 NLIS
-256 DKGFIKNFSD
+256 DKGFIKNF
-266 NDGYSTQDKYVRGN
+266 NETDGYSTQDKYVRGN

-285 DIDLTPTTDLKVNML
+285 DIDLTPTTDLKVNMM

-312 ISINSSKS
+312 TSIGSTSTSAKA
-320 DAISKYQD
+320 D
-328 FVDNNLWNMIYSVP
+328 LWDMVYSVP
-342 STAFPIKNEIGEW
+342 SLAFPIKNENDEW
-355 GGTSTYSGELN
+355 GGSSTYTGVNN
-366 PIAQSSGA
+366 PVAQSAGA

-389 LNQDLKYWIPGLSM
+389 LQQDLKYWTPGLSF
-403 TLRVGY
+403 TARVGY
-409 DTYSTLYEDHSMTY
+409 DTYSSLYEDHSMTY
-423 VYGSYPVESWKN
+423 VYGNYPSTGVVGSK
-435 GAPVLGDY
+435 GDY
-443 WTSGTPG
+443 WSSGTPG
-450 TMGKDAATMEWARR
+450 TMSKNYGTLDWARR
-464 LILSGGFNFERTFA
+464 LVFQAGFNYEQTFA
-478 EKHYLYSQL
+478 EKHYLYGQL
-487 KYDYEYQNSTG
+487 RYDYEWQNTTG
-498 STGYTIYRQNVSF
+498 STGYTIYRMNGSF
-511 LAHYGYDNRYIAEVA
+511 LAHYGYDNRYIGELA
-526 LMYSGSNRLAPDTK
+526 LVYSGSNRLAPGTK
-540 WNLGPTVSAAWVL
+540 WNLSPTVSAAWVI
-553 SNESFLKDNPIV
+553 SNENFLKDNPVV

-577 NADYLPGDNVWDYYV
+577 NADYLPGDNVWNYYAK
-592 QSYGANA
+592 SYSQGSSNTG
-599 SYNYPFGSGYE
+599 SYPFGAGYDPVY
-610 ANTGNAFGAQQ
+610 ANTTLGLL
-621 RGRMAAVDPT
+621 PT
-631 NEKAYKYNIGIDA
+631 ASPSHEKAYKYNIGVDA

-652 ELDAYMQQR
+652 ELDFYMQQR
-661 KDIWVSGAGAYSA
+661 KDIWVSGAGAYTA
-674 LIGFEAPYTNAG
+674 LIGFDAPYINDG
-686 KVDSKGIELSLDYT
+686 KVDSKGFELSLDYT
-700 KTIGELT
+700 KTIGDLT
-707 FNLGGSFNYN
+707 FNLGGAFNYN

-730 FDNLVETGNP
+730 YDNLVETGNP
-740 LQSTYGLIA
+740 LQSTYGLVA

-755 DTDIANSPTQT
+755 EADIASSPAQN

-779 VNGDGVI
+779 INNDGVI

-799 APEIFYNLHVG
+799 APELFYNFHAG
-810 AEYKGIGLNLMF
+810 AEYKGIGINLMF
-822 QGVANYT
+822 QGVGRYT

-843 STSLSQ
+843 TTSLSQ

-860 PDVNAEFPRLS
+860 PDVNAAFPRLS
-871 TTSNANNYQTST
+871 TSSNANNYQTST
-883 YWQRDRGFL
+883 YWQRNRSFL

-904 SCLVQKTG
+904 ASLMQKTG
-912 FMKTAKVYLRG
+912 FMKTAKVYVRG
-923 IDLLCLSHLDDA
+923 IDLLCFNHLDEA

>member
-1 MLTLLAG
+1 MITKIKHIFVLPLLAG
-8 LSLPAAA
+8 LSQTAAA
-15 QQDSTGISFVDQVIE
+15 QQDSTGVSFADQVIE

-60 NIGNSILGQG
+60 DIGNSILGQG

-90 VRGLQSLSTSTP
+90 VRGLQSLSTNTP
-102 LILVDGVERDISFV
+102 LILVDGVERDITIV
-116 SSDEVDHVSI
+116 NAEEVDHVSI

-150 RGEYNSKNIRVTYD
+150 RGQYNSQNIHVTYD
-164 HLFNFQTNRPKFV
+164 HLFNFQSNRPKFV
-177 DGATFASAM
+177 NGATFASAM
-186 NEAMANEGASARY
+186 NEALANEVAAPRY
-199 SSEEIAAFQNGSYPY
+199 TADEIAAFQNGNYPF

-223 ETFRKNGATNKIGV
+223 ETFRKSGATNKIGV
-237 EFSGGGERFRYYTT
+237 EFSGGGERFRYFTMV
-251 LNLLS
+251 NLIS
-256 DKGFIKNFSD
+256 DKGFIKNFD
-266 NDGYSTQDKYVRGN
+266 ETDGYSTQDKYVRGN

-285 DIDLTPTTDLKVNML
+285 DIDLTPTTDLKVNMM

-312 ISINSSKS
+312 TSIGSTSTSAKA
-320 DAISKYQD
+320 D
-328 FVDNNLWNMIYSVP
+328 LWDMVYSVP
-342 STAFPIKNEIGEW
+342 SLAFPIKNENDEW
-355 GGTSTYSGELN
+355 GGSSTYTGVNN
-366 PIAQSSGA
+366 PVAQSAGA

-389 LNQDLKYWIPGLSM
+389 LQQDLKYWTPGLSF
-403 TLRVGY
+403 TARVGY
-409 DTYSTLYEDHSMTY
+409 DTYSSLYEDHSMTY
-423 VYGSYPVESWKN
+423 VYGNYPSTGVVGSK
-435 GAPVLGDY
+435 GDY
-443 WTSGTPG
+443 WSSGTPG
-450 TMGKDAATMEWARR
+450 TMSKNYGTLDWARR
-464 LILSGGFNFERTFA
+464 LVFQAGFNYEQTFA
-478 EKHYLYSQL
+478 EKHYLYGQL
-487 KYDYEYQNSTG
+487 RYDYEWQNTTG
-498 STGYTIYRQNVSF
+498 STGYTIYRMNGSF
-511 LAHYGYDNRYIAEVA
+511 LAHYGYDNRYIGELA
-526 LMYSGSNRLAPDTK
+526 LVYSGSNRLAPGTK
-540 WNLGPTVSAAWVL
+540 WNLSPTVSAAWVL
-553 SNESFLKDNPIV
+553 SNENFLKDNPVV

-577 NADYLPGDNVWDYYV
+577 NADYLPGDNVWNYYAK
-592 QSYGANA
+592 SYSQGSSNTG
-599 SYNYPFGSGYE
+599 SYPFGAGYDPVY
-610 ANTGNAFGAQQ
+610 ANTTLGLL
-621 RGRMAAVDPT
+621 PT
-631 NEKAYKYNIGIDA
+631 ASPSHEKAYKYNIGVDA

-652 ELDAYMQQR
+652 ELDFYMQQR
-661 KDIWVSGAGAYSA
+661 KDIWVSGAGAYTA
-674 LIGFEAPYTNAG
+674 LIGFDAPYINDG

-700 KTIGELT
+700 KTIGDLT
-707 FNLGGSFNYN
+707 FNLGGAFNYN

-730 FDNLVETGNP
+730 YDNLVETGNP
-740 LQSTYGLIA
+740 LQSTYGLVA

-755 DTDIANSPTQT
+755 EADIASSPAQN

-779 VNGDGVI
+779 INNDGVI

-799 APEIFYNLHVG
+799 APELFYNFHAG
-810 AEYKGIGLNLMF
+810 AEYKGIGINLMF
-822 QGVANYT
+822 QGVGRYT

-843 STSLSQ
+843 TTSLSQ

-860 PDVNAEFPRLS
+860 PDVNAAFPRLS
-871 TTSNANNYQTST
+871 TSSNANNYQTST
-883 YWQRDRGFL
+883 YWQRNRSFL

-904 SCLVQKTG
+904 ASLMQKTG
-912 FMKTAKVYLRG
+912 FMKTAKVYVRG
-923 IDLLCLSHLDDA
+923 IDLLCFNHLDEA